1 MPYYLSQ
8 IETLDNLQY
17 VAGLV
22 DGFNQDRFLAALMG
36 KRNIRTDKI
45 VRMKIELVEITN
57 RLEEEYIALEEF
69 GKVFNEQFAT
79 RNNQCFSSAMTL
91 LRKIRSGMSK
101 MIQIYRGF
109 APKNE
114 AARRAAHAQEM
125 TLDLYSHSH
134 MGGQE
139 YMPPLFGIEDFTPEV
154 RELYEAMKRFMEY
167 MSKSFSLC
175 EGILEEEE
183 QIKQDPDA
191 CLERY
196 HIFKEE
202 HRAKIKDMLDGI
214 QLDSHVFLAEN
225 NPAIKMRSEAASER
239 QFAERGFHNL
249 TESATTALASKEIVE
264 EARRGEFTAQ
274 ELWLFDGRERDFIRR
289 VRFIIQHF
297 ENYLPEGYKRQT
309 IPAKYI
315 ACLMWWCKPHEDK
328 SFVAYF
334 TQTYKEAGGQLK
346 VPNNSAVN
354 QQKNELK
361 NTDSD
366 YQSLVEQWRSA
377 IEA

>member
-36 KRNIRTDKI
+36 KRNISTDKI
-45 VRMKIELVEITN
+45 VRMKNELVEITN

-69 GKVFNEQFAT
+69 GKVFNDQFAT
-79 RNNQCFSSAMTL
+79 RNNKCFSSAMTL

-101 MIQIYRGF
+101 MIEIYRGF
-109 APKNE
+109 APKNA
-114 AARRAAHAQEM
+114 AARRAAHAQEQ
-125 TLDLYSHSH
+125 TLDLYSHSQ

-139 YMPPLFGIEDFTPEV
+139 YTPPLFGIDDFTPEV
-154 RELYEAMKRFMEY
+154 RDLYEALKRFMEF

-183 QIKQDPDA
+183 QIKHDPDA

-225 NPAIKMRSEAASER
+225 NPAIKMRSEASSER

-274 ELWLFDGRERDFIRR
+274 ELWLFDGCEREFIRR
-289 VRFIIQHF
+289 VRLIIQHF
-297 ENYLPEGYKRQT
+297 EDYLPEGYKRQT
-309 IPAKYI
+309 LPAKYI
-315 ACLMWWCKPHEDK
+315 ASLMWWSKPHEDK

-334 TQTYKEAGGQLK
+334 TLTYKEAGGQYK

-354 QQKNELK
+354 QKKNELK
-361 NTDSD
+361 NTDPE
-366 YQSLVEQWRSA
+366 YQSLVERWKSVE
-377 IEA
+377 IG